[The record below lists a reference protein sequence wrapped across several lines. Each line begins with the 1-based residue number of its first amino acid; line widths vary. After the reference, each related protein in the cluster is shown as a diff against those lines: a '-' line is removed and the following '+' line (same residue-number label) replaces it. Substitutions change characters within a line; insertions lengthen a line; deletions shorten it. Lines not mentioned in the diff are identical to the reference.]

1 MTTLNFPDDFWWGAA
16 TSGPQTEGRFKKTH
30 ANIFD
35 YEFEVKPEQYW
46 PGIGPDKASNFYN
59 DYKNDIALMKAAGL
73 NSVRTSIQWTRLI
86 DDLENVTVNPDG
98 GEIL

>member
-35 YEFEVKPEQYW
+35 YEFEIKPEQYW
-46 PGIGPDKASNFYN
+46 HGID
-59 DYKNDIALMKAAGL
+59 
-73 NSVRTSIQWTRLI
+73 LI
-86 DDLENVTVNPDG
+86 RHRIFTMIIKM
-98 GEIL
+98 ILH